1 MKLVAQVKLL
11 PDSDQVQLLKQ
22 TLEAANAAC
31 NYISTRGWESKTLR
45 QFPLHKLTY
54 RDVRDRFPL
63 TAQVVVRC
71 IAKVA
76 DAYKID
82 RKMMR
87 VFKLDGAIAYD
98 NRILS
103 YHLEKMEVSIWTIAG
118 RRRIK
123 FTAGKRQM
131 ELLNGQR
138 GESDLCLVKRKF
150 YLLATCDVETPKP
163 IDIEGVLGVDL
174 GIVNIASDSDG
185 ENFSGSDIDR
195 NRHIFSHR
203 RARLQKKGTKSAKR
217 KLKKLSGKQARFQKH
232 TNHTISKRLVEKA
245 QDTQRAIA
253 LEDLSGIREA
263 PVRRKQRARHANWSF
278 YQLCQ
283 YSSYKSE
290 RAGIPVFLVD
300 PRNTS
305 RTCPECGYIDKAN
318 RVSQSLFS
326 CVSCG
331 YSAPADTIAADNI
344 SARANVNS
352 PKVSTLRVR
361 DNAPLLAAE

>member
-11 PDSDQVQLLKQ
+11 PDSNQVQLLKL

-31 NYISTRGWESKTLR
+31 NYISARGWENKTLR

-87 VFKLDGAIAYD
+87 EFKLDGAIAYD

-103 YHLEKMEVSIWTIAG
+103 YNLEKMEVSIWTIEG

-131 ELLNGQR
+131 ELLKGQR

-163 IDIEGVLGVDL
+163 IDVEGVLGVDL

-195 NRHIFSHR
+195 NRRIFSHR
-203 RARLQKKGTKSAKR
+203 RARLQKKVQSPPSANSRSCRGSRHAFKNR
-217 KLKKLSGKQARFQKH
+217 LTTRSANVSLK
-232 TNHTISKRLVEKA
+232 
-245 QDTQRAIA
+245 
-253 LEDLSGIREA
+253 
-263 PVRRKQRARHANWSF
+263 RRKTLNG
-278 YQLCQ
+278 L
-283 YSSYKSE
+283 
-290 RAGIPVFLVD
+290 
-300 PRNTS
+300 
-305 RTCPECGYIDKAN
+305 
-318 RVSQSLFS
+318 SLWK
-326 CVSCG
+326 
-331 YSAPADTIAADNI
+331 I
-344 SARANVNS
+344 
-352 PKVSTLRVR
+352 
-361 DNAPLLAAE
+361 